1 MLPLSDLLTGQL
13 TARRSQAAQVY
24 EVVRRDILSGK
35 HRPNKKLKI
44 QDLADELGVSPGAV
58 REALSRLVPE
68 QLVAARDQRGFT
80 VTPLSIRDL
89 EDLTD
94 LRCEVEAV
102 ALRRSAERG
111 DVEWEAGLIAAEHR
125 LRSTP
130 MRMVGEQ
137 APAPDWVLAHANF
150 HATLVAAA
158 GGRRLLSLHS
168 QLYEQSER
176 YRGLSGHVET
186 VRDVEGEHRNIAR
199 LALARDITALIDTTV
214 EHLRTTTRMITEA
227 ARRHEL

>member
-1 MLPLSDLLTGQL
+1 MLPLSEPLTGQL
-13 TARRSQAAQVY
+13 AARRSQAAQVY

-35 HRPNKKLKI
+35 HGPNRKLKI

-68 QLVAARDQRGFT
+68 QLVVSRDQRGFT
-80 VTPLSIRDL
+80 VTPLSIEDL
-89 EDLTD
+89 DDLTD

-130 MRMVGEQ
+130 TRIAGEQ
-137 APAPDWVLAHANF
+137 GPAPNWVVAHAGF
-150 HATLVAAA
+150 HAALVAAA
-158 GGRRLLSLHS
+158 GSRRLLSLHA

-176 YRGLSGHVET
+176 YRGLSGHVEA
-186 VRDVEGEHRNIAR
+186 VRDVEGEHRRIAQF
-199 LALARDITALIDTTV
+199 ALTRDISKLVDAAT
-214 EHLRTTTRMITEA
+214 EHLRATTRLIAEA
-227 ARRHEL
+227 AGRHEL